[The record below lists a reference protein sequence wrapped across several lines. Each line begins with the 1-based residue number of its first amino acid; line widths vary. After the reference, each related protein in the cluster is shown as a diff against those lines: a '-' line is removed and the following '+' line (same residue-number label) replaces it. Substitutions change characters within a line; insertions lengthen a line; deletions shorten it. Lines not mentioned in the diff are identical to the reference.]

1 MPAFSVM
8 IKPAGP
14 MCNLACRYCFYTE
27 KKSLYPRSGSYRMS
41 EEVLEAF
48 VRQYL
53 NSQEVPEVQFCWQGG
68 EPTLAGIEFFRRT
81 VALQKRYSDGKK
93 VTNAFQ
99 TNGILLNDE
108 WCRFF
113 TERDFLVGLSI
124 DGPRE
129 VHDRYRCDRQG
140 RGTFDAVMR
149 AVATLKRHGIRF
161 NTLTV
166 VNDVNVRQPL
176 AVYRFLKEIGDGFMQ
191 FIPLVE
197 RRPNEEARALGLN
210 LGLPPLPGQEYQD
223 MDIMPWSVH
232 PARLGEFYVQ
242 IFDEWVR
249 HDVGR
254 YFVQLFDEA
263 LGSWL
268 GVGTALC
275 QFAPT
280 CGRTVA
286 LEHHG
291 DLYACDHYVYPEYML
306 GNILTEPLPQLLAS
320 ERQRR
325 FGRHKLDLLPNE
337 CLSCAVRFACNG
349 DCPKHRFA
357 RTADGQP
364 GLSYLCPA
372 YKRIF
377 THMDPYMQCM
387 ARLLAAGRSP
397 ADVMALV
404 RELDSRK

>member
-14 MCNLACRYCFYTE
+14 MCNLACTYCFYAE
-27 KKSLYPRSGSYRMS
+27 KKSLYPRSESYRMS
-41 EEVLEAF
+41 DEVLETF

-53 NSQEVPEVQFCWQGG
+53 NFQEVPEVQFCWQGG
-68 EPTLAGIEFFRRT
+68 EPTLMGIDFFKRAVELQRT
-81 VALQKRYSDGKK
+81 YADGKT

-113 TERDFLVGLSI
+113 TEQNFLVGLSI

-129 VHDRYRCDRQG
+129 VHDRYRRDRQG
-140 RGTFDAVMR
+140 RGSFDAVMK
-149 AVATLKRHGIRF
+149 AVGVLKKHGTGF

-166 VNDVNVRQPL
+166 VNDVNVGQPL

-191 FIPLVE
+191 FILLVE
-197 RRPNEEARALGLN
+197 RRPDDGARALGLN
-210 LGLPPLPGQEYQD
+210 LGLPPLPRREDPGLGV
-223 MDIMPWSVH
+223 MPWSVH
-232 PARLGEFYVQ
+232 PTRLGDFYVQ
-242 IFDEWVR
+242 IFDESVR

-254 YFVQLFDEA
+254 YFVQFFDEA

-268 GVGTALC
+268 GAEASLC
-275 QFAPT
+275 QFAPV

-286 LEHHG
+286 LEHNG
-291 DLYACDHYVYPEYML
+291 DLYACDHYVYPEYKL
-306 GNILTEPLPQLLAS
+306 GNILAEPLPQLLGS
-320 ERQRR
+320 ERQRK
-325 FGRHKLDLLPNE
+325 FGRDKFDLLPNQ

-349 DCPKHRFA
+349 ECPKHRFA

-377 THMDPYMQCM
+377 THMDPYMHCM
-387 ARLLAAGRSP
+387 ARLIAAGRP
-397 ADVMALV
+397 AAAVMALV
-404 RELDSRK
+404 REHDSRK